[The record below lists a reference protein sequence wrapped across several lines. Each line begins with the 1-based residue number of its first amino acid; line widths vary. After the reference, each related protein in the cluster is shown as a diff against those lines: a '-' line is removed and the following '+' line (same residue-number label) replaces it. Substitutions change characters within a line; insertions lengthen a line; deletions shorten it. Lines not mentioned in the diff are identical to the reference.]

1 MQMMLKGT
9 DILLYS
15 GGTAEIVQNVLIG
28 EQQAVSFCNTTIPSY
43 TMAIP
48 KGDTHEWT
56 NRVIEF
62 FGRRWRTVG
71 YPEQGIEEN
80 IPLAWHKK
88 VRVELMLTSGACTIY
103 EKDTYT
109 RHIATSVYL
118 YDSRGQITLKEGVK
132 RDGELTVHIYAD
144 ATAETSYAPKVG
156 DIIVSGVSDFVFA
169 TETEREV
176 SESMTEFRRLHPG
189 YAVVNAVSAIAY
201 GAPSLPDYDIKAR

>member
-15 GGTAEIVQNVLIG
+15 GSTAEIVQNVLIG
-28 EQQAVSFCNTTIPSY
+28 EPQSVSFCNTTIPAY
-43 TMAIP
+43 TLAIP
-48 KGDTHEWT
+48 KGDTNDWT
-56 NRVIEF
+56 NRLVEF
-62 FGRRWRTVG
+62 FGRKWRTVG

-88 VRVELMLTSGACTIY
+88 VRVELMQITGYCTIY

-109 RHIATSVYL
+109 RHIAPSVYL
-118 YDSRGQITLKEGVK
+118 YDSRGQITMKEGVK

-144 ATAETSYAPKVG
+144 AAADAPYAPKVG
-156 DIIVSGVSDFVFA
+156 DIIVNGASDFVFA
-169 TETEREV
+169 TETERDV
-176 SESMTEFRRLHPG
+176 SESMTEFRRLYPD